1 PAYRRDEGRRR
12 VLRLRRDVLRQ
23 VPGNLERHRRKEGG
37 EHRCDRRAHAAR
49 GRSRLPHEHGGKA
62 PAARQAGGRASR
74 RRTARRHDE
83 RARDRREAEGGRTM
97 TATAFART
105 ARREDAAE
113 IARIYNEGIEDRVAT
128 FETELR
134 GEKDVL
140 RWFEEERTLIVV
152 EQDGHVPA
160 FASAFG
166 YRPRRCYDGVREFS
180 VYVSRDA
187 RGKGL
192 GAIALKALFA
202 AARAR
207 G

>member
-1 PAYRRDEGRRR
+1 
-12 VLRLRRDVLRQ
+12 
-23 VPGNLERHRRKEGG
+23 
-37 EHRCDRRAHAAR
+37 
-49 GRSRLPHEHGGKA
+49 
-62 PAARQAGGRASR
+62 
-74 RRTARRHDE
+74 
-83 RARDRREAEGGRTM
+83 M

-140 RWFEEERTLIVV
+140 RWFDEGRTMLVV
-152 EQDGHVPA
+152 EQNGRVSA
-160 FASAFG
+160 FASAFS

-187 RGKGL
+187 RGGS
-192 GAIALKALFA
+192 FSA
-202 AARAR
+202 ASAAFCAASSTAPRA
-207 G
+207 